1 MIEIH
6 NQMPNQVIERIL
18 LRKYKLRVCI
28 DSKI

>member
-6 NQMPNQVIERIL
+6 NQMPNQVIETIL